1 MTDKRKIC
9 VVTGTRSEYG
19 LLYWLMRAIEG
30 DDLLI
35 LQLVV
40 TGMHLSPEF
49 GLTYK
54 VIEQDGFTIDYK
66 VEMLLSSDTP
76 TGIAKSIGVG
86 VMGFTEAFTHLKP
99 DIVVILGDRYEALAA
114 AQVAMTLK
122 IPLAHI
128 HGGETTE
135 GAMDEAIRHSITKMA
150 QLHFTAAEQY
160 ARRVVQLGEA
170 PERVL
175 NVGALGVENITRLNL
190 LDRKD
195 FERSIEFALMKKN
208 FLVTYHPVTL
218 SNEKVEKS
226 VEKLLAAL
234 DSFSQV
240 SIIFTKANSDAG
252 GRVINNLLEQYAAK
266 DPDRI
271 KVFTS
276 LGQLLY
282 LSAIKHSD
290 LVIGNSSS
298 GILEVPFLKKPTV
311 NIGDRQKGRLRPATV
326 IDCAEDTSDIINAI
340 HKALSPE
347 FKAIIEK
354 AEYPFGDG
362 NVAGKIKESLKNV
375 CLDGILQ
382 KKFFDIGEQL

>member
-1 MTDKRKIC
+1 MSDKRRIC
-9 VVTGTRSEYG
+9 IVTGTRAEYG
-19 LLYWLMRAIEG
+19 LLYWLMREIEG
-30 DDLLI
+30 DEHLT

-49 GLTYK
+49 GLTSK

-86 VMGFTEAFTHLKP
+86 VMGFTDAFAYLKP
-99 DIVVILGDRYEALAA
+99 DIVVILGDRYEALAS

-135 GAMDEAIRHSITKMA
+135 GAIDEAIRHSITKMA
-150 QLHFTAAEQY
+150 QLHFVAAEQY
-160 ARRVVQLGEA
+160 AKRVVQLGEA
-170 PERVL
+170 PERVF
-175 NVGALGVENITRLNL
+175 NVGALGVENITRLDL
-190 LDRKD
+190 LNREDLEKSMD
-195 FERSIEFALMKKN
+195 VSLGEKN

-218 SNEKVEKS
+218 SNEKVEKPI
-226 VEKLLAAL
+226 EELFAAL
-234 DSFSQV
+234 DNFSQA

-252 GRVINNLLEQYAAK
+252 GRVINNLIEQYAVK

-282 LSAIKHSD
+282 LSAIKHFD
-290 LVIGNSSS
+290 LIIGNSSS
-298 GILEVPFLKKPTV
+298 GILEVPFFNKPTV

-326 IDCAEDTSDIINAI
+326 IDCAEKTADIIEAI
-340 HKALSPE
+340 NKALSPE
-347 FKAIIEK
+347 FKTEMAK
-354 AEYPFGDG
+354 SEYPFGNG
-362 NVAGKIKESLKNV
+362 NVAVKIKESLKKV
-375 CLDGILQ
+375 CLDGIIQ
-382 KKFFDIGEQL
+382 KKFYDLGE